1 MHNVPF
7 LKQTDRECACRAARG
22 VPRPE
27 SCSAAEISETGDRPK
42 ILVEHLRK
50 RNTVLSVVGV
60 SKLQPAASTS
70 GSSSPSSGM
79 VHSLVWAGGCSP
91 LLGSLPEVSSSGT
104 LDTTLH
110 FRTLSSFSIIL
121 GAGVAVL
128 LLLLLLVD
136 IFAIRFLTKI
146 ELPKKNSAHTQLQCN
161 RNKN

>member
-60 SKLQPAASTS
+60 SKVQPAASTS

-79 VHSLVWAGGCSP
+79 VHSLVWAGGCLP
-91 LLGSLPEVSSSGT
+91 LLGSLLEVSSSS
-104 LDTTLH
+104 TLH

-146 ELPKKNSAHTQLQCN
+146 ELPKKKNSAHTQLQCN